1 MVNITVGPN
10 DSSRTTLNKE
20 VILNRKDLKVA
31 SEENQLAD
39 KIVGSENSKLNSAVL
54 LNEPEPNMNVDAES
68 SIQSNGDAES
78 DADLK
83 SKNGLEEAVV
93 KLESFT
99 QSIERDLSFSVD
111 QSSGKTVVSVIDTET
126 QEVIRKIPGDAAL
139 KLAEEI
145 DQLRSLVFSAKA

>member
-1 MVNITVGPN
+1 M
-10 DSSRTTLNKE
+10 
-20 VILNRKDLKVA
+20 

-39 KIVGSENSKLNSAVL
+39 KIVGSENSKLNSSVL

-99 QSIERDLSFSVD
+99 QSIERDLSI
-111 QSSGKTVVSVIDTET
+111 SGKDSFFGSCSIARRQLFTV
-126 QEVIRKIPGDAAL
+126 L
-139 KLAEEI
+139 
-145 DQLRSLVFSAKA
+145 